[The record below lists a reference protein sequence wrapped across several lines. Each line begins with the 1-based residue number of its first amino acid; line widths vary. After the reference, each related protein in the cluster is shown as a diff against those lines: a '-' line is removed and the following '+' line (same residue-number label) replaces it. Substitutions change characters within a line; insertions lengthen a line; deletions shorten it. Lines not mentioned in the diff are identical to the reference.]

1 MTTRR
6 AVLFMC
12 ALFSILFINLAWAA
26 DTITG
31 KVVSIADGDTI
42 TVLDSSKTQHKI
54 RLYGIDCPESHQ
66 DFGQKAKEFTS
77 GLVFG
82 QNVEVKVMDTDRYGR
97 SVGVVSIG
105 SKTLNE
111 ELLKNGMAWYYGQYC
126 KTSFCSQWSQY
137 QEDAKNKKIGL
148 WSMANPTPPWEFRRA
163 GKTGSSTE
171 ATTQKTPQA
180 GAYHGNTSSK
190 VFHQS
195 NCDAYSCKNCTDV
208 FQNRADAVKA
218 GYKPCGKC
226 KP

>member
-12 ALFSILFINLAWAA
+12 ALFSILFINQAWAA

-111 ELLKNGMAWYYGQYC
+111 ELLKSGMAWHYAQYC
-126 KTSFCSQWSQY
+126 KASFCSQWNQY
-137 QEDAKNKKIGL
+137 QTDARNKKIGL
-148 WSMANPTPPWEFRRA
+148 WSVANPTPPWEFSRA
-163 GKTGSSTE
+163 VWGLRHR
-171 ATTQKTPQA
+171 Q
-180 GAYHGNTSSK
+180 
-190 VFHQS
+190 
-195 NCDAYSCKNCTDV
+195 
-208 FQNRADAVKA
+208 
-218 GYKPCGKC
+218 
-226 KP
+226 